1 MSELRDEITK
11 RLGFG
16 CMRLP
21 VVGGDTGTID
31 DAAFCRM
38 IDTYLEQGFTYFDT
52 AYPYHNGKSEEAV
65 GRCLVDRYPRERFL
79 LATKMPVWLV
89 KEYADYERLFAEQ
102 LERCKVSYFD
112 FYLLHAL
119 NRESAAEE
127 ERRGGFEFIR
137 RMKEEG
143 KIRHIGFSFHDSA
156 EALEEILK
164 AHPKMEFVQLQ
175 INYYD
180 WESEKVQSRK
190 CYETAVKYGIPV
202 IVMEPVKGGT
212 LANMTGEAAQV
223 LDALSPGKEDAKP
236 SYASYAVRYA
246 ASLDNV
252 FLVLSG
258 MSNEAQLLDNTSYMR
273 EFEPLSAEEKQ
284 AVERAVEELAKLPV
298 IPCTKCRYC
307 VDDCPQKIL
316 IPELFE
322 DYNMT
327 VQFGANDVN
336 RKRYEMHTAG
346 HGSAADCIKCGKC
359 EGHCPQH
366 LGVREL
372 LAAVAET
379 FGDMPKKPE

>member
-11 RLGFG
+11 KLGFG

-21 VVGGDTGTID
+21 VVGGDTSVID

-38 IDTYLEQGFTYFDT
+38 IDTYLERGFTYFDT

-89 KEYADYERLFAEQ
+89 KETSDYDRLFAEQ
-102 LERCKVSYFD
+102 LARCKVSYFD

-119 NRESAAEE
+119 NRESAAAEE
-127 ERRGGFEFIR
+127 QRGGFDFIR

-164 AHPKMEFVQLQ
+164 AHPEMEFVQLQ

-180 WESEKVQSRK
+180 WESKKVQSGK
-190 CYETAVKYGIPV
+190 CYETAVKYGVPV

-212 LANMTGEAAQV
+212 LANMTGEAAHA
-223 LDALSPGKEDAKP
+223 LDALFAGKEGAKP

-258 MSNEAQLLDNTSYMR
+258 MSDEAQLLDNTSYMQD
-273 EFEPLSAEEKQ
+273 FCPLAEEEQQ
-284 AVERAVEELAKLPV
+284 AVEKAVEELAKLPV

-307 VDDCPQKIL
+307 VDDCPKQIP

-327 VQFGANDVN
+327 VRFGVN
-336 RKRYEMHTAG
+336 EINRNHYAMHVKG

-366 LGVREL
+366 LGIRKL
-372 LAAVAET
+372 LETVAGT
-379 FGDMPKKPE
+379 FGEVPKN

>member
-11 RLGFG
+11 KLGFG

-21 VVGGDTGTID
+21 VADGDASVID

-38 IDTYLEQGFTYFDT
+38 IDTYLERGFTYFDT

-65 GRCLVDRYPRERFL
+65 GRCLAARYPRESFL

-89 KEYADYERLFAEQ
+89 KEAADYERMFAEQ
-102 LERCKVSYFD
+102 LARCKVSYFD

-119 NRESAAEE
+119 NHESAATE
-127 ERRGGFEFIR
+127 ERRGGFDFLR

-143 KIRHIGFSFHDSA
+143 KVRHIGFSFHDSA

-164 AHPKMEFVQLQ
+164 THPETEFVQLQ

-180 WESEKVQSRK
+180 WESEKVQSKK
-190 CYETAVKYGIPV
+190 CYETAVKYGVPV

-212 LANMTGEAAQV
+212 LAGMTGEPARI
-223 LDALSPGKEDAKP
+223 LDALSGEKQDAKP
-236 SYASYAVRYA
+236 SYASYAVRFA

-258 MSNEAQLLDNTSYMR
+258 MSDEAQLLDNTSYMQDFVPLADR
-273 EFEPLSAEEKQ
+273 EQQ
-284 AVERAVEELAKLPV
+284 AVAKVVEELAKLPTV
-298 IPCTKCRYC
+298 ACTKCRYC
-307 VDDCPQKIL
+307 VEDCPKQIP

-327 VQFGANDVN
+327 VQFGVNEIN
-336 RKRYEMHTAG
+336 RKHYAMHTDG
-346 HGSAADCIKCGKC
+346 HGKADDCIKCGKC

-366 LGVREL
+366 LAIREL
-372 LAAVAET
+372 LKTVAET
-379 FGDMPKKPE
+379 FEK

>member
-1 MSELRDEITK
+1 MSELRDEIAK
-11 RLGFG
+11 KLGFG

-21 VVGGDTGTID
+21 VVGGDTSVID

-38 IDTYLEQGFTYFDT
+38 IDTYLERGFTYFDT

-89 KEYADYERLFAEQ
+89 KETSDYDRLFAEQ
-102 LERCKVSYFD
+102 LARCKVSYFD

-119 NRESAAEE
+119 NRESAAAEE
-127 ERRGGFEFIR
+127 QRGGFDFIR
-137 RMKEEG
+137 RMKEAG

-164 AHPKMEFVQLQ
+164 AHPEMEFVQLQ

-180 WESEKVQSRK
+180 WESKKVQSRK
-190 CYETAVKYGIPV
+190 CYETAVKYGVPV

-212 LANMTGEAAQV
+212 LANMTGEAAHA
-223 LDALSPGKEDAKP
+223 LDALFAGKEGAKP

-258 MSNEAQLLDNTSYMR
+258 MSDEAQLLDNTSYMQD
-273 EFEPLSAEEKQ
+273 FCPLAEEEQQ
-284 AVERAVEELAKLPV
+284 AVEKAVEELAKLPV

-307 VDDCPQKIL
+307 VDDCPKQIP

-327 VQFGANDVN
+327 VRFGVN
-336 RKRYEMHTAG
+336 EINRNHYAMHVKG

-366 LGVREL
+366 LGIRKL
-372 LAAVAET
+372 LETVAGT
-379 FGDMPKKPE
+379 FGEVPKN